1 MFVIKHH
8 VLSAIA
14 MIEIKTAAYRR
25 ASFSLALGS
34 FLVFCNLYMFQPML
48 PLMAEKFN
56 ASAIEINWLLAAST
70 LTLALTL
77 VPWAIGS
84 EIIGRRHVMMLS
96 LFFLPFAGMAMLL
109 TDSLLML
116 TLARGVIGISI
127 AGFAAVAV
135 AYMAE
140 EFTPKALMLAI
151 GGYISANSLGGITG
165 RLYGGFVTEYWS
177 WEVAVIGMAIFSLL
191 GALLVNRLL
200 PEQQYFTP
208 KKGQFRSH
216 NRNVIAHLKQRSL
229 RLAMIIGGLNFA
241 LFVNLYTVMGFR
253 LVAPPYSL
261 SISLTSMIFL
271 CYLSGTVTAKLSGR
285 WSLAYSPINGMVLG
299 TTMSAL
305 GMWVAAYDSLYAMLI
320 GLLLI
325 SSGAFFTHS
334 LAYAW
339 VSQKANTAKAT
350 ATALYLVHYYVGGS
364 LGGFYLVACW
374 QYGAWHGVL
383 TGGMVLYGLIY
394 LLCWRL
400 HHCTFSQSE
409 ADETAKLEEK
419 NTTI

>member
-1 MFVIKHH
+1 
-8 VLSAIA
+8 
-14 MIEIKTAAYRR
+14 MIEIKTVAYRHT
-25 ASFSLALGS
+25 SFALALGS
-34 FLVFCNLYMFQPML
+34 FIVFCNLYMLQPML
-48 PLMAEKFN
+48 PLMADKFN

-70 LTLALTL
+70 LMLALTL

-84 EIIGRRHVMMLS
+84 EVVGRRNVMMLS
-96 LFFLPFAGMAMLL
+96 LFLLPFAGMAMLL

-116 TLARGVIGISI
+116 TLVRGVMGISL

-140 EFTPKALMLAI
+140 EFSPAALMMAI
-151 GGYISANSLGGITG
+151 GSYISANSLGGITG
-165 RLYGGFVTEYWS
+165 RLYGGFVTEYWG
-177 WEVAVIGMAIFSLL
+177 WKAAVIGMAIFSLL

-200 PEQQYFTP
+200 PQQQHFTP
-208 KKGQFRSH
+208 HKGRFLTH
-216 NRNVIAHLKQRSL
+216 NRSVVGHLKQREL
-229 RLAMIIGGLNFA
+229 WFAMIIGGLNFA

-271 CYLSGTVTAKLSGR
+271 CYLSGTLTAKLSGR
-285 WSLAYSPINGMVLG
+285 WSLNYSPINGMLLG
-299 TTMSAL
+299 TTVSAL
-305 GMWVAAYDSLYAMLI
+305 GMWIAAYDSLYAMLI
-320 GLLLI
+320 GLLFI

-339 VSQKANTAKAT
+339 VSHRAKSAKAT

-364 LGGFYLVACW
+364 LGGFYLMACW
-374 QYGAWHGVL
+374 QYGAWQGVL
-383 TGGMVLYGLIY
+383 AGGMVLYGLIY

-400 HHCTFSQSE
+400 QRHTFVE
-409 ADETAKLEEK
+409 PE
-419 NTTI
+419 